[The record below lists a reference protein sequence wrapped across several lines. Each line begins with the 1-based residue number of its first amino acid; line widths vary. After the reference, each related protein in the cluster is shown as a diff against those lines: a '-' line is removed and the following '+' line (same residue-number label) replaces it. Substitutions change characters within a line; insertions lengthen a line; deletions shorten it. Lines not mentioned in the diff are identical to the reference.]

1 MPYPLSLLPGL
12 GGLTYWL
19 TIYPV
24 DCIKSAMQTDSIIRS
39 ERKYTT
45 FLGTARV
52 GVGRTLGWGVGDE
65 YKSPI
70 ESLHLISFPKTAR
83 VGGGSVGGVPGVCW
97 VGNV

>member
-1 MPYPLSLLPGL
+1 MPTQPAYPCLIPCPLPPGL

-52 GVGRTLGWGVGDE
+52 GVGRMLGWRGW
-65 YKSPI
+65 
-70 ESLHLISFPKTAR
+70 R
-83 VGGGSVGGVPGVCW
+83 
-97 VGNV
+97 